1 MLKAVFFDLDGTL
14 LPLDE
19 EGFLKIYFGL
29 LCKRMAPLGY
39 DADLLVKTIWDGTK
53 AMYVND
59 GSLTNE
65 EAFWKVFKNVYGEEK
80 LKDKDYVDAFYT
92 NEFKETKNVCGEN
105 PYVKNI
111 LDFCYKNNLKV
122 ILSTNP
128 IFPKPGTLTRMSFI
142 GLKENDFDY
151 VTTYENS
158 RYCKPN
164 PLYFKELLKKFNLK
178 SDEVIVFGNNT
189 YEDGECALA
198 CGMKCYMVGDYVIEN
213 PKAQHSFEHINMEQV
228 ISKINENLQGI

>member
-39 DADLLVKTIWDGTK
+39 EAELLVKTIWDGTK
-53 AMYVND
+53 AMYLND
-59 GSLTNE
+59 GSVTNE
-65 EAFWKVFKNVYGEEK
+65 EAFWDIFKKAYGEEK
-80 LKDKDYVDAFYT
+80 LKDKFYVDGFYT
-92 NEFKETKNVCGEN
+92 NEFKETKKVCGEN
-105 PYVKNI
+105 PYVKDI
-111 LDFCYKNNLKV
+111 LKFCRKQNLKV

-142 GLKENDFDY
+142 DLKEEDFDY

-164 PLYFKELLKKFNLK
+164 PLYFKDLLRKFDLK

-198 CGMKCYMVGDYVIEN
+198 CGMKCYMLGDFIIN
-213 PKAQHSFEHINMEQV
+213 HPKTVHKFEHIDMNEV
-228 ISKINENLQGI
+228 ISKINNHIKEV